1 MKRLAFLLMTGII
14 WPACICGCS
23 VKEDRKDCPC
33 RLFVDMTAVDMAVMS
48 PLSLYV
54 SSGGEQVYGSVLKS
68 ENSENPC
75 VVEVPRGELVVSAWS
90 GGDSLVSHEGM
101 TIPIGSDCP
110 RVYLHSSSMVADGDY
125 VCDTVL
131 LRKNH
136 CVLTMFFSETEEPY
150 ALMIRGNV
158 AGYDAT
164 GKPVKGVFQVPVSV
178 DPTMAIPTQVCL
190 PRQTGDELHLDVTDR
205 SGNLR
210 TFPLHE
216 YIRQMGYDW
225 TEPDLKDLKLTLNYT
240 MTAVTLVIQGW
251 NEEFVFDIV
260 I

>member
-1 MKRLAFLLMTGII
+1 MKRLAFLLMAGVI
-14 WPACICGCS
+14 WPAFICGCS
-23 VKEDRKDCPC
+23 VKEERKDCPC
-33 RLFVDMTAVDMAVMS
+33 RLFLDMTAVDMAVMS

-54 SSGGEQVYGSVLKS
+54 SSDGEQVCGTVLESDDSVS
-68 ENSENPC
+68 PY
-75 VVEVPRGELVVSAWS
+75 VVEVPRTELSVSVWS
-90 GGDSLVSHEGM
+90 GGDDLVSHGGM

-110 RVYLHSSSMVADGDY
+110 RVYLHSSSLVADGDY

-150 ALMIRGNV
+150 ALMVRGNV
-158 AGYDAT
+158 AGYDAS
-164 GKPVKGVFQVPVSV
+164 GKPVKGIFQVPVPV
-178 DPTMAIPTQVCL
+178 DTTMAVPAQVCL
-190 PRQTGDELHLDVTDR
+190 PRQTGDELNLDLTDR

-240 MTAVTLVIQGW
+240 LTAVSLIIQGW